1 MEEISI
7 YHVQTAG
14 LAIVML
20 LGLVW
25 DLKERRIPNW
35 LTVGGLAVA
44 LVIAAYPGPDTLASG
59 ATNPGALTF
68 TAGLLGAALALVL
81 TLPLFALGGF
91 GGGDAKLLIAA
102 GGFLGPRALLSA
114 CVLVAVF
121 GGLLAIITAVRGRL
135 ILRALANSRDLLL
148 WAVTLGRSGEKRTLE
163 TEGAI
168 TIPYG
173 VAVAAGALSV
183 WFYPAMN
190 FI

>member
-1 MEEISI
+1 MQEISV
-7 YHVQTAG
+7 YHVQTVG
-14 LAIVML
+14 LALVML
-20 LGLVW
+20 LGLIW

-35 LTVGGLAVA
+35 ITVGGLA
-44 LVIAAYPGPDTLASG
+44 L
-59 ATNPGALTF
+59 ALTIRGF
-68 TAGLLGAALALVL
+68 PGGPEFLPGLMGAALALLL

-135 ILRALANSRDLLL
+135 IWRALANTRDLFV
-148 WAVTLGRSGEKRTLE
+148 WAMTLGRSGEKRTLE

-183 WFYPAMN
+183 WFFPAMN

>member
-1 MEEISI
+1 MQGISI
-7 YHVQTAG
+7 YGVQTAC
-14 LAIVML
+14 LTLVML
-20 LGLVW
+20 LGLAW

-35 LTVGGLAVA
+35 LTVGGLALA
-44 LVIAAYPGPDTLASG
+44 LAIAAYPGPLAGTLVDAY
-59 ATNPGALTF
+59 PGARTLVD
-68 TAGLLGAALALVL
+68 GLLGAALALAL
-81 TLPLFALGGF
+81 TMPLFALGGF

-102 GGFLGPRALLSA
+102 GGFLGPRPLLSA

-135 ILRALANSRDLLL
+135 ILRALANTRDLLT
-148 WAVTLGRSGEKRTLE
+148 WAITLGRSGEKRTLE

-183 WFYPAMN
+183 WFFPAMN